1 MFGPASPE
9 SRANTP
15 ENLQKVQREN
25 VKVIYQRVLTIKPL
39 VDKDLEGFYKTTYL
53 QACLFMIS

>member
-1 MFGPASPE
+1 MSGPVSPK
-9 SRANTP
+9 SRQITS
-15 ENLQKVQREN
+15 ENIQKEQREN